1 LNESSSDEEEL
12 NINIPA
18 SQSGVAAQK
27 QQNIN
32 GSTVQNDNFTDRDE
46 ARIKLILEFLKR
58 SQFFFLQVLIFL
70 GFLCTKNTT
79 HNHAGSKQILVNT
92 NCIISAFNCY

>member
-46 ARIKLILEFLKR
+46 ARIKLILEFFKK
-58 SQFFFLQVLIFL
+58 I
-70 GFLCTKNTT
+70 
-79 HNHAGSKQILVNT
+79 AILFSPST
-92 NCIISAFNCY
+92 NIPWFSLYKKYYS